1 MTTQPQSRAFTVG
14 QCDRMVAADI
24 LTEED
29 RVELIAA
36 RRRPFTVG
44 EYYRMAEAAILTE
57 EDRVELIAGQIV
69 AMSPIGSRHAA
80 CVDRLNGLLHRQ
92 PGSAFIVRVQSPIA
106 LDAYSEPEP
115 DLVLL
120 RPRTDFYADAHP
132 AASDVLLAIEVADT
146 SADYDREDFDELS
159 RVVKLPLYAH
169 AGLPEVWLIDL
180 QKSRIEVYA
189 RPQDSAYQQHV
200 EVTADATLTSP
211 TIPQLA
217 LAAADLLG

>member
-1 MTTQPQSRAFTVG
+1 MTTQPRNRA
-14 QCDRMVAADI
+14 
-24 LTEED
+24 
-29 RVELIAA
+29 
-36 RRRPFTVG
+36 FTVG
-44 EYYRMAEAAILTE
+44 EYYRMAEADILTE

-92 PGSAFIVRVQSPIA
+92 PEQAFIVRVQSPIT
-106 LDAYSEPEP
+106 LDAYSAPEP

-120 RPRTDFYADAHP
+120 RPRADFYAEAHP
-132 AASDVLLAIEVADT
+132 SAVDVLLAVEVADT
-146 SADYDREDFDELS
+146 SVDYDRE
-159 RVVKLPLYAH
+159 VKLPLYAQ

-180 QKSRIEVYA
+180 QRDRVEVYA
-189 RPQDSAYQQHV
+189 RPQGGAYQQRV
-200 EVTADATLTSP
+200 EVTADATLTSS

>member
-1 MTTQPQSRAFTVG
+1 MTTQPQNRAFTVDE
-14 QCDRMVAADI
+14 CDRMV

-36 RRRPFTVG
+36 RRRPFTVS
-44 EYYRMAEAAILTE
+44 EYYRMAEVDILTE
-57 EDRVELIAGQIV
+57 EDRVELIVGQIV

-80 CVDRLNGLLHRQ
+80 CVKRLNLLM
-92 PGSAFIVRVQSPIA
+92 GKMVGDSMLIGVQDPIA
-106 LDAYSEPEP
+106 LDAYSAPEP

-120 RPRTDFYADAHP
+120 RPRADFYAEAHP
-132 AASDVLLAIEVADT
+132 SAADVLLAVEVADT
-146 SADYDREDFDELS
+146 SVDYDRE
-159 RVVKLPLYAH
+159 VKLPLYAQ

-180 QKSRIEVYA
+180 QESRIEVFA
-189 RPQDSAYQQHV
+189 QPQGGAYQQRV

>member
-1 MTTQPQSRAFTVG
+1 MTTQPQNRAFTVDE
-14 QCDRMVAADI
+14 CDRMVAAAI

-80 CVDRLNGLLHRQ
+80 CVDRLNSLLHSQ
-92 PGSAFIVRVQSPIA
+92 PRLAGIVRVQSPIA

-115 DLVLL
+115 DVVLL

-132 AASDVLLAIEVADT
+132 TASDVLLAIEVADT
-146 SADYDREDFDELS
+146 SADYDRE
-159 RVVKLPLYAH
+159 VKLPLYAQ

-180 QKSRIEVYA
+180 QKGHIEVYA
-189 RPQDSAYQQHV
+189 RPQGSAYQQRV

-211 TIPQLA
+211 TVAGLE
-217 LAAADLLG
+217 LAAADVLGG

>member
-1 MTTQPQSRAFTVG
+1 MTTQPRNRA
-14 QCDRMVAADI
+14 
-24 LTEED
+24 
-29 RVELIAA
+29 
-36 RRRPFTVG
+36 FTVG
-44 EYYRMAEAAILTE
+44 EYYRMAEADILTE

-80 CVDRLNGLLHRQ
+80 CVKRLNLLLGKMVGDSMLIGIQ
-92 PGSAFIVRVQSPIA
+92 DPIA

-120 RPRTDFYADAHP
+120 RPRADFYADAHP
-132 AASDVLLAIEVADT
+132 VAADVLLAVEVADT
-146 SADYDREDFDELS
+146 SIDYDRE
-159 RVVKLPLYAH
+159 VKLPLYAQ

-180 QKSRIEVYA
+180 QKGHIEVYA
-189 RPQDSAYQQHV
+189 RSQGGAYQKRV

-211 TIPQLA
+211 TIPQLS

>member
-1 MTTQPQSRAFTVG
+1 MTTQPQNRAFTVDE
-14 QCDRMVAADI
+14 CDRMVAAAI

-36 RRRPFTVG
+36 RKRPFTVG
-44 EYYRMAEAAILTE
+44 EYYRMAAAAILTE

-92 PGSAFIVRVQSPIA
+92 QGASFIVRVQSPIA

-115 DLVLL
+115 DVVLL

-132 AASDVLLAIEVADT
+132 VAADVLLAIEVSDT
-146 SADYDREDFDELS
+146 SADYDRE
-159 RVVKLPLYAH
+159 VKLSLYAQ

-180 QKSRIEVYA
+180 QKGHIEVYA
-189 RPQDSAYQQHV
+189 RPQGDAYQQRA

>member
-1 MTTQPQSRAFTVG
+1 MTTQPQNRAFTVDE
-14 QCDRMVAADI
+14 CDRMVAAAI

-44 EYYRMAEAAILTE
+44 EYYRMAEADILTE

-92 PGSAFIVRVQSPIA
+92 QGASFIVRVQSPIA

-115 DLVLL
+115 DVVLL
-120 RPRTDFYADAHP
+120 RPRTDFYTDAHP
-132 AASDVLLAIEVADT
+132 TASDVLLAIEVADT
-146 SADYDREDFDELS
+146 SIDYDRE
-159 RVVKLPLYAH
+159 VKLPLYAQ
-169 AGLPEVWLIDL
+169 AGLAEVWLIDL
-180 QKSRIEVYA
+180 QKGRIEVFA
-189 RPQDSAYQQHV
+189 RPQGGAYQQRV
-200 EVTADATLTSP
+200 EVPADATLTSP
-211 TIPQLA
+211 TVTGLELA
-217 LAAADLLG
+217 VAEVLGG

>member
-1 MTTQPQSRAFTVG
+1 MTTQPQNRAFTVDE
-14 QCDRMVAADI
+14 CDRMVAAAI

-44 EYYRMAEAAILTE
+44 EYYRMAEADILTE

-80 CVDRLNGLLHRQ
+80 CVKRLNVLMGK
-92 PGSAFIVRVQSPIA
+92 IVGDSMLIGVQDPIR
-106 LDAYSEPEP
+106 LDAYSAPEP

-120 RPRTDFYADAHP
+120 RPRADFYAAAHP
-132 AASDVLLAIEVADT
+132 SAADVLLAIEVADT
-146 SADYDREDFDELS
+146 SIDYDRE
-159 RVVKLPLYAH
+159 VKLPLYAQ
-169 AGLPEVWLIDL
+169 AGLAEVWLIDL
-180 QKSRIEVYA
+180 QKGRIEVFA
-189 RPQDSAYQQHV
+189 RPQDGAYQQRV
-200 EVTADATLTSP
+200 EGTANATLTSP

>member
-14 QCDRMVAADI
+14 KCDRMVAADI

-44 EYYRMAEAAILTE
+44 EYYRMAEADILTE

-92 PGSAFIVRVQSPIA
+92 SEQAFIVRVQSPIA

-120 RPRTDFYADAHP
+120 RPRADFYAEAHP
-132 AASDVLLAIEVADT
+132 SVADVLLAVEVADT
-146 SADYDREDFDELS
+146 SVDYDRE
-159 RVVKLPLYAH
+159 VKLPLYAQ

-180 QKSRIEVYA
+180 QESRIEVYA
-189 RPQDSAYQQHV
+189 RPQGGAYQQRI
-200 EVTADATLTSP
+200 EVIADATLTSL

>member
-1 MTTQPQSRAFTVG
+1 MTTQPQNRAFTVDE
-14 QCDRMVAADI
+14 CDRMVAAAI

-44 EYYRMAEAAILTE
+44 EYYRMAEADILTE

-80 CVDRLNGLLHRQ
+80 CVKRLNLLM
-92 PGSAFIVRVQSPIA
+92 GKMVGDSMLIGVQDPIT
-106 LDAYSEPEP
+106 LDAYSAPEP

-120 RPRTDFYADAHP
+120 RPRADFYAEAHP
-132 AASDVLLAIEVADT
+132 SAVDVLLAVEVADT
-146 SADYDREDFDELS
+146 SVDYDRE
-159 RVVKLPLYAH
+159 VKLPLYAQ

-189 RPQDSAYQQHV
+189 RPQGGAYQQRV